1 MTIPWATTLH
11 LVKKLL
17 PAVIERAPELLKT
30 FERFRADPPSPESAS
45 PDQALAALQEQ
56 IETQQRTIAAQ
67 ADTIAQLRTAA
78 IAAKRSLTISRIILA
93 LVVLLSITIILVLLS
108 RS

>member
-17 PAVIERAPELLKT
+17 PVVIERAPELLKT
-30 FERFRADPPSPESAS
+30 FERFRADSPSPESVS
-45 PDQALAALQEQ
+45 PDPALAALQEQ
-56 IETQQRTIAAQ
+56 IETHQRTIAAQ
-67 ADTIAQLRTAA
+67 ADTIAQLHMTA
-78 IAAKRSLTISRIILA
+78 IAAKRSLTVARIILA

>member
-1 MTIPWATTLH
+1 MTVPSATTLH
-11 LVKKLL
+11 LVQKLL
-17 PAVIERAPELLKT
+17 PVVIERAPELLKT

-93 LVVLLSITIILVLLS
+93 LAVLLSITIILVLLS

>member
-17 PAVIERAPELLKT
+17 PVVIERAPELLKT
-30 FERFRADPPSPESAS
+30 FERFRTDSPSPESVS
-45 PDQALAALQEQ
+45 SDPALAALQEQ
-56 IETQQRTIAAQ
+56 IETQQRTIATQ
-67 ADTIAQLRTAA
+67 ADTITQLRTAA
-78 IAAKRSLTISRIILA
+78 IAAKRSLTVSRIILA
-93 LVVLLSITIILVLLS
+93 LVVVLSITIILVLLS